1 MEFYFGIGF
10 NMKMVYVFGG
20 VGGGGEGNCAKR
32 RHYKDK
38 KFIKSKLSDFI

>member
-10 NMKMVYVFGG
+10 NMKLVYGFG
-20 VGGGGEGNCAKR
+20 GGGGEGNCAKR